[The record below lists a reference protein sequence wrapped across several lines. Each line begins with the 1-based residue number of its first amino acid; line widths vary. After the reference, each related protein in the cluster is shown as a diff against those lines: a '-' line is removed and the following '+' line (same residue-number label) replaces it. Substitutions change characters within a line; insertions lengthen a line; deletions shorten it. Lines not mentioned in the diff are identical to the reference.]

1 MHAHEILAAH
11 PQVRGRANEALTR
24 CIERC
29 YDCAQTCTACADAC
43 LGEATVQHMTQC
55 IRTCL
60 DCADVCM
67 TTGILGSRRTG
78 SNAQLVARMLQIC
91 EDACR
96 ICAQECQRHAHDM
109 PHCQICADACLDCEI
124 ACREAAASM
133 IPTLQ

>member
-1 MHAHEILAAH
+1 MHAQDILSAH
-11 PQVRGRANEALTR
+11 PQLGGRTSAAMIR
-24 CIERC
+24 CIEHC
-29 YDCAQTCTACADAC
+29 YDCAQACTACADAC
-43 LGEATVQHMTQC
+43 LGEPMVQQMTQC

-67 TTGILGSRRTG
+67 TTGTLGSRRTG

-96 ICAQECQRHAHDM
+96 ICAQECLRHGGDM
-109 PHCQICADACLDCEI
+109 LHCRVCADACLECES